1 MARREEPSELKV
13 QAPQPQESYEPV
25 WQQRSVDRSLQNARV
40 RAKERS
46 DKFVAAAVEILA
58 ERDESEVTI
67 QDVVDRSGMSLR
79 TYYGFFDGRE
89 SLLLAAYETI
99 LSQTAMPILRERCE
113 QVADPVE
120 RIKTLMRSMVELGL
134 APGKLSR
141 ALSTIHLRLAEARP
155 DDLKK
160 ALEPLR
166 SFIVELLGGVA
177 EAGQL
182 RNDLDLDTQAALL
195 QELLLATT
203 HSTVLGGASP
213 TSAEDLWAFC
223 SAAILRPARKRSIS
237 APADHE

>member
-1 MARREEPSELKV
+1 MK
-13 QAPQPQESYEPV
+13 APEQQDTYEPV
-25 WQQRSVDRSLQNARV
+25 WQQRSVDRSLQNARL

-46 DKFVAAAVEILA
+46 DRFVAAAVEILA
-58 ERDESEVTI
+58 EHDESEVTI

-99 LSQTAMPILRERCE
+99 LSQTAMPMLRERCE

-120 RIKTLMRSMVELGL
+120 RIKALMQAMVELGL

-166 SFIVELLGGVA
+166 SFIVELLNGVA
-177 EAGQL
+177 EAGRL
-182 RNDLDLDTQAALL
+182 RSDLDLDTQAALL

-203 HSTVLGGASP
+203 HSTVLGGGSA

-223 SAAILRPARKRSIS
+223 SAAILRPAVRKRSS
-237 APADHE
+237 AGPSDEQ